1 MGVTFTAEAS
11 VNTQAIMNALSRAIK
26 PVVLEA
32 ADLIQQEERALV
44 SVLSGDLRDSI
55 HIEEIAD
62 GPFYYEVSVHPA
74 EVADNRWGLD
84 PAYARRIE
92 YGFVGLDSLG
102 RNYNQAPQPY
112 VRPAWDSQKEPAQKV
127 IVDGLAAAIGGA

>member
-1 MGVTFTAEAS
+1 MGVTFTAEAT

-32 ADLIQQEERALV
+32 ADLIQQEAKSLV
-44 SVLSGDLRDSI
+44 PVDTGALRDSI
-55 HIEEIAD
+55 HIEERAD

-74 EVADNRWGLD
+74 ELADNRWGLD

-102 RNYNQAPQPY
+102 RNYNQAAQPY
-112 VRPAWDSQKEPAQKV
+112 IRPAWDSQKEAAQKA